1 MRHFPPCCWCKKLVN
16 AHFYLNLHYSVTG
29 LVRYLSNIWPVNS
42 EYWGITRK
50 NVVWKKLL
58 LLFLFTLKLLQFFSC
73 IWKPLNCPGF
83 EKVGNGYKFAAR
95 KKDWLCCLHALYAVL
110 IFAGFNHDCG
120 FDENGKDS
128 YQKERLSFSMIWL
141 LKFNIGLILNI
152 SCVFPGDI
160 ILEVDGTNVEE
171 EDHKTI
177 VTHIHRPSESVRF
190 VTKLKCC
197 IQYLLA
203 VKSPW
208 SR

>member
-1 MRHFPPCCWCKKLVN
+1 MRHFPPCCWCKKLVK
-16 AHFYLNLHYSVTG
+16 ARFYLNLHCSVTG

-58 LLFLFTLKLLQFFSC
+58 LLFLFTLKLLQLFSC
-73 IWKPLNCPGF
+73 IWKPLNCPG
-83 EKVGNGYKFAAR
+83 
-95 KKDWLCCLHALYAVL
+95 WLCCLHALYAVL

-120 FDENGKDS
+120 FDENGKDL

-141 LKFNIGLILNI
+141 LKLNIGFILNI
-152 SCVFPGDI
+152 PCVFPGDI

-190 VTKLKCC
+190 VPKLKCC